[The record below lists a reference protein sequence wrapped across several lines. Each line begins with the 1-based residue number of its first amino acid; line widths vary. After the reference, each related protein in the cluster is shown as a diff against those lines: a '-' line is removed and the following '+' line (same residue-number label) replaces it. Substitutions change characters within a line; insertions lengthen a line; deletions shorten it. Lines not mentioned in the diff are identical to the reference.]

1 MGGRHVYVQGVSR
14 VKAPSISRDISKVI
28 LDILMA
34 VRLTLRSP
42 NFSKTKEL
50 WGNHLPLAPTGKPC
64 ISICWVP
71 SWCSKSSRRILYF
84 SCLARKASSRV
95 WGCLSKTIVTSNTLV
110 GCPCLVQIKSGLYFS
125 PCFPVIV
132 LSLSQC
138 QPFFAATWANM
149 SQIRWCLRM
158 RFRLTAGQTE
168 RTWKRVSNSAR
179 QSLQAASASGR
190 PLVSAALTG

>member
-1 MGGRHVYVQGVSR
+1 MGGGGGGVGVGELKEGGGWQHGCKCDFGSMGGRHVYVQGVSR
-14 VKAPSISRDISKVI
+14 VKAPSISRDISRVI

-110 GCPCLVQIKSGLYFS
+110 GCPCLVQIKSGLYFL
-125 PCFPVIV
+125 P
-132 LSLSQC
+132 
-138 QPFFAATWANM
+138 
-149 SQIRWCLRM
+149 
-158 RFRLTAGQTE
+158 
-168 RTWKRVSNSAR
+168 
-179 QSLQAASASGR
+179 ASR
-190 PLVSAALTG
+190 